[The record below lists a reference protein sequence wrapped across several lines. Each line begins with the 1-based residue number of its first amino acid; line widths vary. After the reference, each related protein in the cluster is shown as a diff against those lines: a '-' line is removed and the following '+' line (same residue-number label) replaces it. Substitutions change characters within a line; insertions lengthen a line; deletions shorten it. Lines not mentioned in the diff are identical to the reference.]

1 MKNDNN
7 KPIEFKILAQ
17 VKGNTS
23 LSNRFQL
30 KKSTPDY
37 REICSTATLCNITYR
52 SEKLKICLIA

>member
-30 KKSTPDY
+30 KKHARFPRDLLDSY
-37 REICSTATLCNITYR
+37 IM
-52 SEKLKICLIA
+52 

>member
-7 KPIEFKILAQ
+7 KPIEFEILAQ

-30 KKSTPDY
+30 KKA
-37 REICSTATLCNITYR
+37 RHITERFARQLHYVI
-52 SEKLKICLIA
+52 SHTEVKN

>member
-23 LSNRFQL
+23 LSNRFQF
-30 KKSTPDY
+30 KKA
-37 REICSTATLCNITYR
+37 RQITER
-52 SEKLKICLIA
+52 FA

>member
-23 LSNRFQL
+23 LSNRFQF
-30 KKSTPDY
+30 KKARQIIERFARQLHYVILHT
-37 REICSTATLCNITYR
+37 EVKN
-52 SEKLKICLIA
+52 